1 MDQTDLRSRSAE
13 IRSRMYTH
21 IRDTETIK
29 RKVGQK
35 RGRRELRESTIPSLK
50 RSLTGTKR
58 RADGMTREAER
69 TVDRIGRLETQ
80 MTDMQNEFR
89 ETKAA
94 LHTGQT
100 AYNFEMDLA
109 AYIYPPGTV
118 IRHGRIFTR
127 LMDWLRD
134 NRNTPE
140 GREGI
145 RRWEELKIRFG
156 WSDNTHKSVFFK
168 MLRCRQAYAHPI
180 VNYALQTSGN
190 FTRTEARHV
199 EDIRQMTIWLNE
211 QHNP

>member
-13 IRSRMYTH
+13 IRSRMDTH
-21 IRDTETIK
+21 IRDTETIE
-29 RKVGQK
+29 RKIAQK
-35 RGRRELRESTIPSLK
+35 RGRRELRETTIPYLK

-58 RADGMTREAER
+58 RAVGMTREAER
-69 TVDRIGRLETQ
+69 TVHRIDRLETK
-80 MTDMQNEFR
+80 MAEMENDFWEM
-89 ETKAA
+89 KAA

-100 AYNFEMDLA
+100 AYNFEKDLA

-140 GREGI
+140 GREGN
-145 RRWEELKIRFG
+145 RRWDELKTEFG
-156 WSDNTHKSVFFK
+156 WSDNTHKAVFFK
-168 MLRCRQAYAHPI
+168 MLRRRQPYAHPN
-180 VNYALQTSGN
+180 VNYTLQTSGN

-199 EDIRQMTIWLNE
+199 EDIHKMTIWLNE